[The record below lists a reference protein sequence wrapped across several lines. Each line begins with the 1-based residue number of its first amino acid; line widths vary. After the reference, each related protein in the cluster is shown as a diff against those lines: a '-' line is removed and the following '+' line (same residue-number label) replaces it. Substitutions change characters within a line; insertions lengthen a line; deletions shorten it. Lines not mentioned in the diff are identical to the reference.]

1 MSSGLRATPDPPD
14 LYSQLAAAEL
24 LISPKLDYNL
34 PVPERLFDR
43 HLRRDVV
50 DALADSRAVAVLGAR
65 QVGKSTLVA
74 QIASG
79 EHPARLISLDDD
91 ATAEAARTDPTG
103 FIADIGRPVAIDE
116 IQRAPELLLAIKR
129 WLDTDQ
135 TRGQFLLTG
144 SANIL
149 SLPTVAD
156 ALPGRVE
163 YLTLWPLSQGEIHD
177 DHERFIDGLFAGQ
190 FPKLAGAPVG
200 RRALAPTLVAGG
212 YPEARNRG
220 ARGRTRFFSSYIA
233 SIIGRDLD
241 DIANVRNVE
250 NIERLLFVIAARSG
264 GLTSFHGMGKDLE
277 LDAHTVRSHTKI
289 LEDLFLVRQLKP
301 WHVNLGNRQ
310 IKSSKTYIVDSGM
323 LAHLIGAD
331 ERRIVQDGA
340 VAGTMLESFVAM
352 ELLRQAD
359 WADHPLQLFHYRDKQ
374 QREVDIVIERHDGDV
389 IGIEVKASA
398 TPSAADFA
406 GLSHLRDKLGPRF
419 KAGVVLHTGADTL
432 PFGDRL
438 AAVPVSGLWN

>member
-1 MSSGLRATPDPPD
+1 MS
-14 LYSQLAAAEL
+14 
-24 LISPKLDYNL
+24 K
-34 PVPERLFDR
+34 RLFPR
-43 HLRRDVV
+43 HIRGDVV
-50 DALADSRAVAVLGAR
+50 EALSDSRAVAILGAR

-79 EHPARLISLDDD
+79 EHPARLISLDDE
-91 ATAEAARTDPTG
+91 ATAAAAQADPTG
-103 FIADIGRPVAIDE
+103 FIADIDGPVAIDE

-129 WLDTDQ
+129 RLDADQ
-135 TRGQFLLTG
+135 SRGQFLLAG

-149 SLPTVAD
+149 SLPRVAD

-163 YLTLWPLSQGEIHD
+163 YLTLWPLSYGEMHGVR
-177 DHERFIDGLFAGQ
+177 ERFIDELFTGR
-190 FPKLAGAPVG
+190 FPRLTEASVG
-200 RRALAPTLVAGG
+200 RTALAPTLVSGG
-212 YPEARNRG
+212 YPEAQGRS

-241 DIANVRNVE
+241 DVANVRNVE

-264 GLTSFHGMGKDLE
+264 GLTSFHGIGKDLE
-277 LDAHTVRSHTKI
+277 LDANTVRSHTKI

-301 WHVNLGNRQ
+301 WHVNLGSRQ
-310 IKSSKTYIVDSGM
+310 IKSSKTYVVDSGM

-331 ERRIVQDGA
+331 EQRIVEDGA
-340 VAGTMLESFVAM
+340 LAGTMLESFVAM

-359 WADHPLQLFHYRDKQ
+359 WAERPVQLFHYRDKQ
-374 QREVDIVIERHDGDV
+374 QREVDLVIERHGGEV

-398 TPSAADFA
+398 TPAAADFK
-406 GLSHLRDKLGPRF
+406 GLRYLRDNLGSRF
-419 KAGVVLHTGADTL
+419 KMGVVLHTGADTL

-438 AAVPVSGLWN
+438 AAVPVSGLWSKTAR

>member
-1 MSSGLRATPDPPD
+1 MS
-14 LYSQLAAAEL
+14 
-24 LISPKLDYNL
+24 
-34 PVPERLFDR
+34 ERLFPR
-43 HLRRDVV
+43 HIRGDVV
-50 DALADSRAVAVLGAR
+50 EALSDSRAVAILGAR

-74 QIASG
+74 QIASE

-91 ATAEAARTDPTG
+91 ATAAAAQADPTG
-103 FIADIGRPVAIDE
+103 FIADIDGPVAIDE

-129 WLDTDQ
+129 RLDADQ
-135 TRGQFLLTG
+135 SRGQFLLTG

-163 YLTLWPLSQGEIHD
+163 YLTLWPLSHGEMHGVR
-177 DHERFIDGLFAGQ
+177 ERFIDELFAGR
-190 FPKLAGAPVG
+190 FPRLTEAPVG
-200 RRALAPTLVAGG
+200 RRALAPTLVTGG
-212 YPEARNRG
+212 YPEAQGRSG
-220 ARGRTRFFSSYIA
+220 RGRTRFFSSYIA

-264 GLTSFHGMGKDLE
+264 GLTSFHGIGKDLQ
-277 LDAHTVRSHTKI
+277 LDANTVRSHTKI

-301 WHVNLGNRQ
+301 WHVNLGSRQ
-310 IKSSKTYIVDSGM
+310 IKSSKTYVVDSGM

-331 ERRIVQDGA
+331 EQRIIEDGA
-340 VAGTMLESFVAM
+340 IAGTMLESFVAM

-359 WADHPLQLFHYRDKQ
+359 WADRPVQLFHYRDKQ
-374 QREVDIVIERHDGDV
+374 QREVDLVIERHGGEV

-398 TPSAADFA
+398 TPAAADFK
-406 GLSHLRDKLGPRF
+406 GLRYLRDNLGSRF
-419 KAGVVLHTGADTL
+419 KMGVVLHTGADTL

-438 AAVPVSGLWN
+438 AAVPVSGLWSKAAR

>member
-1 MSSGLRATPDPPD
+1 M
-14 LYSQLAAAEL
+14 
-24 LISPKLDYNL
+24 
-34 PVPERLFDR
+34 PERLLSR
-43 HLRRDVV
+43 HLRRDVI
-50 DALADSRAVAVLGAR
+50 DALAESRAVAILGAR

-74 QIASG
+74 QVASD
-79 EHPARLISLDDD
+79 EHPARLINLDDD
-91 ATAEAARTDPTG
+91 ATAETARADPTG
-103 FIADIGRPVAIDE
+103 FIADIDGPVAIDE
-116 IQRAPELLLAIKR
+116 VQRAPELLRAIKR
-129 WLDTDQ
+129 RLDTDR

-163 YLTLWPLSQGEIHD
+163 YLTLWPLSQGEIHGV
-177 DHERFIDGLFAGQ
+177 HERFIDDLFAGG
-190 FPKLAGAPVG
+190 FPRLMGAAVG
-200 RRALAPTLVAGG
+200 RRALAPMLVTGG
-212 YPEARNRG
+212 YPEAQGRD
-220 ARGRTRFFSSYIA
+220 ARGRSRFFSSYIA

-250 NIERLLFVIAARSG
+250 NIERLLFVIAARSS
-264 GLTSFHGMGKDLE
+264 GLTSFHGMSKDLE
-277 LDAHTVRSHTKI
+277 LDANTVRSHSKI

-310 IKSSKTYIVDSGM
+310 IKSSKTYVVDSGL

-331 ERRIVQDGA
+331 ERRIVEDGA
-340 VAGTMLESFVAM
+340 AAGTMLESFVAM

-359 WADHPLQLFHYRDKQ
+359 WTDRPVQLFHYRDKQ
-374 QREVDIVIERHDGDV
+374 QREVDVIIERHDGDIV
-389 IGIEVKASA
+389 GIEIKASA
-398 TPSAADFA
+398 TPSTIDFT
-406 GLSHLRDKLGPRF
+406 GLRYLRDKLGRRF

-438 AAVPVSGLWN
+438 AAVPVSGLWRATE

>member
-1 MSSGLRATPDPPD
+1 MSDRL
-14 LYSQLAAAEL
+14 
-24 LISPKLDYNL
+24 
-34 PVPERLFDR
+34 VPR

-74 QIASG
+74 QIASD

-91 ATAEAARTDPTG
+91 ATADAARSDPTG
-103 FIADIGRPVAIDE
+103 FIAEVDGPVAIDE

-129 WLDTDQ
+129 RLDAHQ
-135 TRGQFLLTG
+135 ARGQFLLTG
-144 SANIL
+144 SANVL

-163 YLTLWPLSQGEIHD
+163 YLTLWPLSQGELRGVR
-177 DHERFIDGLFAGQ
+177 EQFIDELFAGR
-190 FPKLAGAPVG
+190 FPRIAGASVG
-200 RRALAPTLVAGG
+200 RRALAPTLVTGG
-212 YPEARNRG
+212 YPEAQGRG

-241 DIANVRNVE
+241 DVANVRNVE

-264 GLTSFHGMGKDLE
+264 SLTSFHGMGKDLE
-277 LDAHTVRSHTKI
+277 LDANTVRSHTKV
-289 LEDLFLVRQLKP
+289 LEDLFLVHQVKP

-331 ERRIVQDGA
+331 ERRIAEDGA
-340 VAGTMLESFVAM
+340 VVGTVLESFVAM
-352 ELLRQAD
+352 ELLRQAAWTD
-359 WADHPLQLFHYRDKQ
+359 RPVQLFHYRDKQ
-374 QREVDIVIERHDGDV
+374 QREVDVIIERHDGDI

-398 TPSAADFA
+398 TPRAADFK
-406 GLSHLRDKLGPRF
+406 GLSHLRDHLGSRF

-438 AAVPVSGLWN
+438 AAVPVSGLWS